1 MRAPI
6 PRSPDASVSSG
17 VNRAW
22 VLGAALLLP
31 LAGWGCAAA
40 LIPSSAAIGSAAAA
54 AAAAIAPAV
63 GPLAAATGVGV
74 MAAGSN
80 YEASKLIG
88 KSAVGLEVCAGFSNR
103 TSERLSPELE
113 KWTYETPSC
122 TVTFLLEKGIVTK
135 VDFSASSYSCQ
146 GTVGRCL

>member
-1 MRAPI
+1 MRAPSS
-6 PRSPDASVSSG
+6 RLPDESGHPAWGRAS
-17 VNRAW
+17 A
-22 VLGAALLLP
+22 LGLALLLP
-31 LAGWGCAAA
+31 FAGWGCAAA

-54 AAAAIAPAV
+54 AAAALAPAV
-63 GPLAAATGVGV
+63 IPLATATGMGV
-74 MAAGSN
+74 LVAGSN
-80 YEASKLIG
+80 YEAGKLIG

-135 VDFSASSYSCQ
+135 VDFSASSQSCQ
-146 GTVGRCL
+146 GTIGRCL